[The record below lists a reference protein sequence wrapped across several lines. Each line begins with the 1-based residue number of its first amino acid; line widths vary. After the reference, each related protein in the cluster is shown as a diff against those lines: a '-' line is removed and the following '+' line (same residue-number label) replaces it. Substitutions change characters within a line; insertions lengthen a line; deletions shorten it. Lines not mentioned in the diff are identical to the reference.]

1 MSFPQGLFWATAE
14 KLIFK
19 YMKYAMQHEKKKQI
33 SWKQVSFPP
42 PYSHSQSLLYQNSR
56 QKRETHPYWNPLM
69 WVRTKKK
76 KRVLF
81 SVFSKSAYM
90 LYISKCV
97 LSDRKVR
104 FSWLQFSPHSDLCSS
119 VTLSLRPSWIPLVVT
134 TIPTE
139 PVITLYPCFFL
150 LPFGIIFLHCICY
163 LSY

>member
-76 KRVLF
+76 KGYY
-81 SVFSKSAYM
+81 SVFSPNLLICCIFPNVFSLTEKSD
-90 LYISKCV
+90 SH
-97 LSDRKVR
+97 D
-104 FSWLQFSPHSDLCSS
+104 FSFHHIQIFA
-119 VTLSLRPSWIPLVVT
+119 
-134 TIPTE
+134 
-139 PVITLYPCFFL
+139 PVSLYPWD
-150 LPFGIIFLHCICY
+150 LPGSL
-163 LSY
+163 